1 LLEEVKLTKRYAMNR
16 WIISLFVGMGVL
28 MLFSGCSTTS
38 PEASAEAKMKQEPK
52 VIVQKV
58 DKEDIKKILEEE
70 KFLYINNNPDRVF
83 AVNGEGIAPQN
94 TVSPAQAMA
103 LAKRA
108 AVADAYRQMAEKLY
122 GVQINA
128 KDTIKNAALY
138 DSRIVSQVNG
148 IVKDATIT
156 ETSFKDGLYKVRMEL
171 KMNGARWK
179 EIFAY

>member
-1 LLEEVKLTKRYAMNR
+1 MNK
-16 WIISLFVGMGVL
+16 WIIALFVGMGAL
-28 MLFSGCSTTS
+28 LLFSGCTTQ
-38 PEASAEAKMKQEPK
+38 PDANTEMKAKEPT
-52 VIVQKV
+52 VVVQKV
-58 DKEDIKKILEEE
+58 NKEDIRKVLQEE
-70 KFLYINNNPDRVF
+70 KLIYLKNNPDRVF

-148 IVKDATIT
+148 LVKDASIT
-156 ETSFKDGLYKVRMEL
+156 EHTFKDGLFVVRMEL
-171 KMNGARWK
+171 KMNGARWQ

>member
-1 LLEEVKLTKRYAMNR
+1 MNK
-16 WIISLFVGMGVL
+16 WIITLFVGMGML
-28 MLFSGCSTTS
+28 LLFSGCTKQ
-38 PEASAEAKMKQEPK
+38 PETDAQMKAKQEPT

-58 DKEDIKKILEEE
+58 DREDIKKILQEE
-70 KFLYINNNPDRVF
+70 KFIYLKNNPDRVF

-148 IVKDATIT
+148 LVKDASIT
-156 ETSFKDGLYKVRMEL
+156 EHTFKDGLFVVRMEL
-171 KMNGARWK
+171 KMNGARWQ

>member
-1 LLEEVKLTKRYAMNR
+1 MNK
-16 WIISLFVGMGVL
+16 WIITLFVGMGML
-28 MLFSGCSTTS
+28 LLFSGCTTQPKS
-38 PEASAEAKMKQEPK
+38 NAQMKANQEPT

-58 DKEDIKKILEEE
+58 DREDIKKILQEE
-70 KFLYINNNPDRVF
+70 KFIYLNNNPDRVF

-128 KDTIKNAALY
+128 KDTIKNAALF

-148 IVKDATIT
+148 LVKNATVT
-156 ETSFKDGLYKVRMEL
+156 ENTFKDGLFIVRMEL
-171 KMNGARWK
+171 KMNGARWQ
-179 EIFAY
+179 EIFGY

>member
-1 LLEEVKLTKRYAMNR
+1 LL
-16 WIISLFVGMGVL
+16 
-28 MLFSGCSTTS
+28 LFSGCTTQ
-38 PEASAEAKMKQEPK
+38 PEADAQMKAKQEPT

-58 DKEDIKKILEEE
+58 DREDIKKILQEE
-70 KFLYINNNPDRVF
+70 KFIYLNNNPDRVF

-148 IVKDATIT
+148 LVKDASIT
-156 ETSFKDGLYKVRMEL
+156 EHTFKDGLFIVRMEL
-171 KMNGARWK
+171 KMNGARWQ

>member
-1 LLEEVKLTKRYAMNR
+1 MNR
-16 WIISLFVGMGVL
+16 WIISLFVGVGVL
-28 MLFSGCSTTS
+28 MLFSGCVALEQQ
-38 PEASAEAKMKQEPK
+38 PKAQQKPQPK

-58 DKEDIKKILEEE
+58 DKAELRKMIKEE
-70 KFLYINNNPDRVF
+70 KLRYLQSNAEKVF

-122 GVQINA
+122 GVKVSA
-128 KDTIKNAALY
+128 KDTIKDAALY
-138 DSRIVSQVNG
+138 DSRIVSQVDG
-148 IVKDATIT
+148 LVKNATIV
-156 ETSFKDGLYKVRMEL
+156 ENSFKDGLYKVRMEL
-171 KMNGARWK
+171 KMSGRRWQ

>member
-1 LLEEVKLTKRYAMNR
+1 
-16 WIISLFVGMGVL
+16 
-28 MLFSGCSTTS
+28 MLFNGCTIG
-38 PEASAEAKMKQEPK
+38 EPQVKPQPIVRTK

-58 DKEDIKKILEEE
+58 NKADLRKMLRDE
-70 KFLYINNNPDRVF
+70 KVLYMDNNAEKLF
-83 AVNGEGIAPQN
+83 ATNGEGIAPQN

-122 GVQINA
+122 GVKINA
-128 KDTIKNAALY
+128 KDTIKDAALY

-148 IVKDATIT
+148 LVKNATIV
-156 ETSFKDGLYKVRMEL
+156 ENSFKDGLFKVRMEL
-171 KMNGARWK
+171 KMSGARWK

>member
-1 LLEEVKLTKRYAMNR
+1 MSRLIITLCAGMLL
-16 WIISLFVGMGVL
+16 
-28 MLFSGCSTTS
+28 LFSGCTS
-38 PEASAEAKMKQEPK
+38 NQPQAKVVERKEPT

-58 DKEDIKKILEEE
+58 DREDIKRILQEE
-70 KFLYINNNPDRVF
+70 KFIYLNNNPDRVF
-83 AVNGEGIAPQN
+83 VVKGEGIAPQN

-108 AVADAYRQMAEKLY
+108 AIADAYRQMAEKLY

-128 KDTIKNAALY
+128 KDTIKNAALS

-148 IVKDATIT
+148 LVRDATIT
-156 ETSFKDGLYKVRMEL
+156 ENTFKDGMFTVRMEL
-171 KMNGARWK
+171 TMDGTRWQ

>member
-1 LLEEVKLTKRYAMNR
+1 MNK
-16 WIISLFVGMGVL
+16 WIITLFAGMGML
-28 MLFSGCSTTS
+28 LLFSGCANQ
-38 PEASAEAKMKQEPK
+38 PKADAQMKVKREPK

-58 DKEDIKKILEEE
+58 DREDIKKILQEE
-70 KFLYINNNPDRVF
+70 KFRYLNNNPDRVF

-148 IVKDATIT
+148 LVKDASIT
-156 ETSFKDGLYKVRMEL
+156 EHTFKDGLFVVRMEL
-171 KMNGARWK
+171 KMNGSRWQ

>member
-1 LLEEVKLTKRYAMNR
+1 M
-16 WIISLFVGMGVL
+16 L
-28 MLFSGCSTTS
+28 MLFAGCALQS
-38 PEASAEAKMKQEPK
+38 PIAADKPEMKPEPK

-58 DKEDIKKILEEE
+58 DREDVKKILEEE
-70 KFLYINNNPDRVF
+70 KLLYIENNAEKTF

-122 GVQINA
+122 GVKISA
-128 KDTIKNAALY
+128 KDTIKDAALY
-138 DSRIVSQVNG
+138 DSRIVSQVDG
-148 IVKDATIT
+148 LVKDATIV
-156 ETSFKDGLYKVRMEL
+156 ENSFKDGLYKVRMEL
-171 KMNGARWK
+171 TMSGRRWQ

>member
-1 LLEEVKLTKRYAMNR
+1 MNK
-16 WIISLFVGMGVL
+16 WIITLFVGMGML
-28 MLFSGCSTTS
+28 LLFSGCNAMQ
-38 PEASAEAKMKQEPK
+38 PEANAEMKAKQEPK

-58 DKEDIKKILEEE
+58 DREDIKKILKEE
-70 KFLYINNNPDRVF
+70 KFIYLNNNPDRVF

-156 ETSFKDGLYKVRMEL
+156 EHTFQDGLFVVRMEL
-171 KMNGARWK
+171 TMNGARWK

>member
-1 LLEEVKLTKRYAMNR
+1 MDK
-16 WIISLFVGMGVL
+16 WIITLFVGMGML
-28 MLFSGCSTTS
+28 LLFSGCTTK
-38 PEASAEAKMKQEPK
+38 PGTDAQMKAKQEPT

-58 DKEDIKKILEEE
+58 DREDIKRILQEE
-70 KFLYINNNPDRVF
+70 KFIYLKNNPDRVF

-148 IVKDATIT
+148 LVKDASIT
-156 ETSFKDGLYKVRMEL
+156 EHTFKDGLFVVRMEL
-171 KMNGARWK
+171 KMNGARWQ

>member
-1 LLEEVKLTKRYAMNR
+1 MNR
-16 WIISLFVGMGVL
+16 WIIILFVGMGML
-28 MLFSGCSTTS
+28 LLFSGCTNQPYAKT
-38 PEASAEAKMKQEPK
+38 EAKVKPQPPR

-58 DKEDIKKILEEE
+58 DREDIKKILQEE
-70 KFLYINNNPDRVF
+70 KFIYLNNNPDRVF

-138 DSRIVSQVNG
+138 DSRVVSQVNG
-148 IVKDATIT
+148 LVKDATIT
-156 ETSFKDGLYKVRMEL
+156 EHTFKDGLFVVRMEL

>member
-1 LLEEVKLTKRYAMNR
+1 MNR
-16 WIISLFVGMGVL
+16 WIITLFAGMGML
-28 MLFSGCSTTS
+28 LLFSGCATKQQDMT
-38 PEASAEAKMKQEPK
+38 AETKIKQEPK

-58 DKEDIKKILEEE
+58 DREDIKKILQEE
-70 KFLYINNNPDRVF
+70 KFIYLNNNPDRVF

-148 IVKDATIT
+148 VVKDATIT
-156 ETSFKDGLYKVRMEL
+156 EHTFKDGLFVVRMEL
-171 KMNGARWK
+171 KMSSARWK

>member
-1 LLEEVKLTKRYAMNR
+1 MNR
-16 WIISLFVGMGVL
+16 WIISLFVGMGML
-28 MLFSGCSTTS
+28 MLFSGCAATQ
-38 PEASAEAKMKQEPK
+38 AETMTKQEPK

-58 DKEDIKKILEEE
+58 DREDIKKILQEE
-70 KFLYINNNPDRVF
+70 KFIYLNNNPDRVF

-138 DSRIVSQVNG
+138 DSRVVSQVNG
-148 IVKDATIT
+148 LVKDATIT
-156 ETSFKDGLYKVRMEL
+156 EHTFKDGLFVVRMEL
-171 KMNGARWK
+171 KMNGTRWQ
-179 EIFAY
+179 EIFGY

>member
-1 LLEEVKLTKRYAMNR
+1 MLL
-16 WIISLFVGMGVL
+16 
-28 MLFSGCSTTS
+28 LFSGCTKQ
-38 PEASAEAKMKQEPK
+38 PETDAQMKAKQEPT

-58 DKEDIKKILEEE
+58 DREDIKRILQEE
-70 KFLYINNNPDRVF
+70 KFIYLKNNPDRVF

-148 IVKDATIT
+148 LVKDASIT
-156 ETSFKDGLYKVRMEL
+156 EHTFKDGLFVVRMEL
-171 KMNGARWK
+171 KMNGARWQ

>member
-1 LLEEVKLTKRYAMNR
+1 MNR
-16 WIISLFVGMGVL
+16 WIISLFVGVGVL
-28 MLFSGCSTTS
+28 MLFSGCVTL
-38 PEASAEAKMKQEPK
+38 EKQPTAQQKSQPK

-58 DKEDIKKILEEE
+58 DKAELRKMIKEE
-70 KFLYINNNPDRVF
+70 KLRYLQSNAEKVF

-122 GVQINA
+122 GVKISA
-128 KDTIKNAALY
+128 KDTIKDAALY
-138 DSRIVSQVNG
+138 DSRIVSQVDG
-148 IVKDATIT
+148 LVKNATIVENT
-156 ETSFKDGLYKVRMEL
+156 FKDGLYKVRMEL
-171 KMNGARWK
+171 KMSGRRWQ

>member
-1 LLEEVKLTKRYAMNR
+1 MNR
-16 WIISLFVGMGVL
+16 WIIALFVGMGML
-28 MLFSGCSTTS
+28 LLFSGCTMH
-38 PEASAEAKMKQEPK
+38 PEAEIKTKQQPK

-58 DKEDIKKILEEE
+58 NKEDIKKVLQEE
-70 KFLYINNNPDRVF
+70 KLVYLKNNPDRVF

-148 IVKDATIT
+148 LVKDASIT
-156 ETSFKDGLYKVRMEL
+156 EHTFKDGLFIVRMEL
-171 KMNGARWK
+171 KMNGARWQ

>member
-1 LLEEVKLTKRYAMNR
+1 MNK
-16 WIISLFVGMGVL
+16 WIITLFVGMGML
-28 MLFSGCSTTS
+28 LLFSGCTRQPNTD
-38 PEASAEAKMKQEPK
+38 AQMKAKEPK

-58 DKEDIKKILEEE
+58 DREDIKKILQEE
-70 KFLYINNNPDRVF
+70 KFIYLNNNPDRVF

-128 KDTIKNAALY
+128 KDTIKNAALF

-148 IVKDATIT
+148 LVKNATVT
-156 ETSFKDGLYKVRMEL
+156 ENTFKDGLFIVRMEL
-171 KMNGARWK
+171 KMNGARWQ
-179 EIFAY
+179 EIFGY

>member
-1 LLEEVKLTKRYAMNR
+1 MNK
-16 WIISLFVGMGVL
+16 WIITLFVGMGML
-28 MLFSGCSTTS
+28 LLFSGCTMQ
-38 PEASAEAKMKQEPK
+38 PEADAQMKAKQEPK

-58 DKEDIKKILEEE
+58 DREDIKKILQEE
-70 KFLYINNNPDRVF
+70 KFIYLNNNPDRVF

-148 IVKDATIT
+148 LVKDASIT
-156 ETSFKDGLYKVRMEL
+156 EHTFKDGLFIVRMEL
-171 KMNGARWK
+171 KMNGARWQ

>member
-1 LLEEVKLTKRYAMNR
+1 MNK
-16 WIISLFVGMGVL
+16 WITTLFVGMGML
-28 MLFSGCSTTS
+28 LLFSGCNTKQPTTQ
-38 PEASAEAKMKQEPK
+38 ANVKQKPK

-58 DKEDIKKILEEE
+58 DREDIKKILQEE
-70 KFLYINNNPDRVF
+70 KFIYLNNNPDRVF

-148 IVKDATIT
+148 LVKDASIT
-156 ETSFKDGLYKVRMEL
+156 EHTFKDGLFIVRMEL
-171 KMNGARWK
+171 KMNGARWQ

>member
-1 LLEEVKLTKRYAMNR
+1 MNR
-16 WIISLFVGMGVL
+16 WIISLFVGVGVL
-28 MLFSGCSTTS
+28 MLFSGCVTL
-38 PEASAEAKMKQEPK
+38 EKQPTVQQKPQTK

-58 DKEDIKKILEEE
+58 DKAELRKMIKEE
-70 KFLYINNNPDRVF
+70 KLRYLQSNAEKVF

-122 GVQINA
+122 GVKISA
-128 KDTIKNAALY
+128 KDTIKDAALY
-138 DSRIVSQVNG
+138 DSRIVSQVDG
-148 IVKDATIT
+148 LVKNATIVENT
-156 ETSFKDGLYKVRMEL
+156 FKDGLYKVRMEL
-171 KMNGARWK
+171 KMSGRRWQ